1 MQLLLIK
8 IGSQGTTK
16 VRYPRQ
22 SVHSDIE
29 SFKGLEVYHHIVHQY
44 AFLNPGMREYTLG

>member
-29 SFKGLEVYHHIVHQY
+29 SIKGLEVCHHIVHQY
-44 AFLNPGMREYTLG
+44 AFLNPAMREYILG

>member
-16 VRYPRQ
+16 VRYPHQ
-22 SVHSDIE
+22 SVHSDME
-29 SFKGLEVYHHIVHQY
+29 SIKGLEVCHHIVHQY
-44 AFLNPGMREYTLG
+44 AFLNPAMREYILG